1 MKKLI
6 TTLKSNTIKRIVHFK
21 DFKDAQSFF
30 DFVCSNAS
38 DIPATVNMDDQQLKS
53 LEQLLGVAY
62 ELGHQHGQDFM
73 DGKRPQDS
81 PVEEDTIYTAYEG
94 EW

>member
-1 MKKLI
+1 ML
-6 TTLKSNTIKRIVHFK
+6 NR
-21 DFKDAQSFF
+21 FF

-62 ELGHQHGQDFM
+62 ELGYQHGQDFM
-73 DGKRPQDS
+73 DGKRPQENL
-81 PVEEDTIYTAYEG
+81 VEEDTVYTAYEG